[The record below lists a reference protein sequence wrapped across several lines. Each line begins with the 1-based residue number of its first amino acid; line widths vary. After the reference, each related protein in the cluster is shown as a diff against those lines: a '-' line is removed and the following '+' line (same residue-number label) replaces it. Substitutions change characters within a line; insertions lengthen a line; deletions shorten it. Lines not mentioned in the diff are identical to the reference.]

1 MDILKLDVSNHE
13 IHVVVKHMGAFKA
26 PERIA
31 FKQFSTKVGESIL
44 DNFWDPYRIKSLHET
59 LITLI
64 PKVDPKRIIIIKQD
78 FSLQIE

>member
-1 MDILKLDVSNHE
+1 MSHFVFKAGFTQLTGEEMDILKLDVSNHE

-44 DNFWDPYRIKSLHET
+44 DNFQDRIELNLSMRL
-59 LITLI
+59 
-64 PKVDPKRIIIIKQD
+64 
-78 FSLQIE
+78 